1 MDYGP
6 FESLGHEGYSDKVAA
21 EKREETLDRAAAR
34 VMENVGD
41 YFRNASNRA
50 DFNQRWD
57 FAQKDVRH
65 FVGIEAATT
74 DETMAEVRKRVASLT
89 FSGRKQA
96 STISWSEDTEN
107 PGEFIGTFDSAEGKQ
122 YVIVYNG
129 NGYELILEGSDAMD
143 DKTIGTYDTVDAAK
157 QAAEGAV
164 TARRRSA
171 NRHHRDRLKQ
181 AAQWE
186 NADHGAQRIE
196 FPPGY
201 WYRVQ
206 ETFRGDFEVTYN
218 DNDGTPWTMGPY
230 STMEEA
236 KAESIAD
243 AKSRGVYR
251 EAKKVAEDYAANH
264 TARRRQA
271 ALHWDEVDPKSAYGI
286 DGPVDYYASLGPNVG
301 QYSIREDSDGTFT
314 AYFDNF
320 GSIGAIKSGIA
331 TLDEAKSICE
341 SHFSVN
347 GIGTRLNPSHVSRRR
362 ESRRKRAS
370 GSITWSPATI
380 DGITGELGKTT
391 TDGASQ
397 YFVIPTRLVNH
408 PNYNPANPWYD
419 LYVFRPRDYM
429 DKFVYLTEGLGSA
442 DEAKAWAE
450 DDARQAAPNPDAR
463 NPEPNGITLHSS
475 RRASHRRRH
484 AGRDAT
490 GATKR
495 ASLMWTPDGVG
506 AYAEGPNGT
515 AYEIGKFPGEE
526 YFKIKHFTDLMNG
539 DYTVVDYA
547 LTLDEAKTIAEDY
560 AANHTARRKRASG
573 ELNWIAEGGFEFAG
587 WNAALPGT
595 APEDEIGYSI
605 LEMDGRY
612 SVYYSNEPQGEEE
625 TLADGSITSL
635 EEAKALAEGHYQ
647 SHKTARTARRRKQS
661 WAIADDGMTYTS
673 TQVQDSFD
681 CPTCGSGNKLGFS
694 RCACGKQWNSYTINT
709 PNGGQKMLAREVE
722 ARPEAILA
730 SRRRQARRKR
740 ANAEEQVKALGLKS
754 VDGLVGQ
761 DGSQYIDNQGRVLNL
776 YLQGDAYAELVDADN
791 NTIVVDFDSSDQAV
805 NALRGVTA
813 QRNKPDLEFIAGW
826 KAAERDRPLRRAV
839 SSETVAGYRA
849 YRKAHVTR
857 R

>member
-171 NRHHRDRLKQ
+171 TRHHPDRLKQ

-206 ETFRGDFEVTYN
+206 ETIRGDFEVTYN
-218 DNDGTPWTMGPY
+218 DTDGTPWTMGPY
-230 STMEEA
+230 STMDEA
-236 KAESIAD
+236 KAEAIAD

-251 EAKKVAEDYAANH
+251 EA
-264 TARRRQA
+264 
-271 ALHWDEVDPKSAYGI
+271 
-286 DGPVDYYASLGPNVG
+286 
-301 QYSIREDSDGTFT
+301 
-314 AYFDNF
+314 
-320 GSIGAIKSGIA
+320 
-331 TLDEAKSICE
+331 
-341 SHFSVN
+341 
-347 GIGTRLNPSHVSRRR
+347 
-362 ESRRKRAS
+362 RRKRAS

-380 DGITGELGKTT
+380 DGISGELGKTT
-391 TDGASQ
+391 TVGASQ

-419 LYVFRPRDYM
+419 LYVFRPSDYR

-450 DDARQAAPNPDAR
+450 DDARQAAPNPGSQNA
-463 NPEPNGITLHSS
+463 EPNGITLHSS
-475 RRASHRRRH
+475 RR
-484 AGRDAT
+484 
-490 GATKR
+490 
-495 ASLMWTPDGVG
+495 
-506 AYAEGPNGT
+506 
-515 AYEIGKFPGEE
+515 
-526 YFKIKHFTDLMNG
+526 
-539 DYTVVDYA
+539 
-547 LTLDEAKTIAEDY
+547 
-560 AANHTARRKRASG
+560 TARRKQA
-573 ELNWIAEGGFEFAG
+573 W
-587 WNAALPGT
+587 
-595 APEDEIGYSI
+595 
-605 LEMDGRY
+605 
-612 SVYYSNEPQGEEE
+612 
-625 TLADGSITSL
+625 SL
-635 EEAKALAEGHYQ
+635 GA
-647 SHKTARTARRRKQS
+647 
-661 WAIADDGMTYTS
+661 DGMTYTS
-673 TQVQDSFD
+673 DVAQDGFD
-681 CPTCGSGNKLGFS
+681 CPSCGTGNKLGFS
-694 RCACGKQWNSYTINT
+694 RCSCGKQWNSYTIKT

-730 SRRRQARRKR
+730 NRRRQARRKR

-754 VDGLVGQ
+754 ASFQWDQDGHNPNGVSVGVFDDGWEFELENIGPAEYEYRLYRPDVDGAVSAAYGFTDEQ
-761 DGSQYIDNQGRVLNL
+761 SAIAEAERQHTFHTTGVDPHGRGGLPVRNDITVLTSL
-776 YLQGDAYAELVDADN
+776 DKKAD
-791 NTIVVDFDSSDQAV
+791 
-805 NALRGVTA
+805 R
-813 QRNKPDLEFIAGW
+813 EFIAGW
-826 KAAERDRPLRRAV
+826 KTAERDRPLRRGV

-849 YRKAHVTR
+849 YRKAHATR